1 MNTSRLFAAAL
12 IVLALA
18 ACGGHGVKKQQPTAA
33 ETHWRSGL
41 VTWGASMTQAVNG
54 ISVLFSQPSSVRAIE
69 GGERRTAV
77 KLGGFEDTLSGC
89 GAALRRLGD
98 APAAFSAARRDAL
111 RACAALQQG
120 AALIRAG
127 VRQIQHGLGFDLLSR
142 SSDALIAGQDGVRR
156 AKLDLRSAAPS

>member
-1 MNTSRLFAAAL
+1 MTRRLPAAAL
-12 IVLALA
+12 IVVALA
-18 ACGGHGVKKQQPTAA
+18 ACGGHTAKKPQPTAA

-41 VTWGASMTQAVNG
+41 VSWGASMRHAING

-77 KLGGFEDTLSGC
+77 KLGRLEATLSGC
-89 GAALRRLGD
+89 SAALQRLGD
-98 APAAFSAARRDAL
+98 VPPTFATAHHEAL

-127 VRQIQHGLGFDLLSR
+127 VRQTQHGLGVDLLTR
-142 SSDALIAGQDGVRR
+142 SSDALAAGEDSVRR
-156 AKLDLRSAAPS
+156 AELDVRSAT

>member
-18 ACGGHGVKKQQPTAA
+18 ACGGHEVKQQPTAA

-54 ISVLFSQPSSVRAIE
+54 LSVLFSQPASVRAIE

-127 VRQIQHGLGFDLLSR
+127 VRQIQHGLGFDLLAR
-142 SSDALIAGQDGVRR
+142 SSDALTAGQDGVRR